1 MTAKISLPLFVLF
14 ITFCTAFGQQV
25 NSVTYQSGTLPPQ
38 ATMII
43 RNAHIVTVSGPEI
56 PNGSLLIRN
65 GKIEAVG
72 NVSTVPA
79 GAVEIDATGL
89 TVFPGMIDAGTSI
102 GLVEIPTG
110 APGTVD
116 TSETGDMNPNA
127 MAIVSISPYSAH
139 IGVTRVNGI
148 TNAVSLP
155 QGGVIS
161 GQAALINLAG
171 TTPSEMAVLPTAG
184 LVINYPRAATSTFDN
199 FFNRQSLNLTEAIT
213 QRDKQVE
220 QLRNLLRDA
229 AAYGNAQDAFAK
241 DPKLPRPD
249 RNPVLESLVPYVRGQ
264 RPVIFRAGREVDI
277 RNAIAFAGEMKLKP
291 IILGGYDAVKVAT
304 LLKQK
309 NVPVIVTDVLDL
321 PQNDD
326 DFYDV
331 LYETPEK
338 LNQAGVAFCIST
350 GNYGAE
356 VRDLPYN
363 AGMASAFG
371 LSHDEAIRSVT
382 LYPAR
387 IFGVDDRLGSIE
399 PGKMANLVITDGDLL
414 DARTHT
420 RYLFIDGR
428 QMPLTNRHT
437 VLWDAFKDR
446 K

>member
-1 MTAKISLPLFVLF
+1 MRMTAKISLPLFVLF
-14 ITFCTAFGQQV
+14 ITVCTAFGQQV

-184 LVINYPRAATSTFDN
+184 LVINYPRA
-199 FFNRQSLNLTEAIT
+199 
-213 QRDKQVE
+213 
-220 QLRNLLRDA
+220 
-229 AAYGNAQDAFAK
+229 
-241 DPKLPRPD
+241 
-249 RNPVLESLVPYVRGQ
+249 
-264 RPVIFRAGREVDI
+264 
-277 RNAIAFAGEMKLKP
+277 
-291 IILGGYDAVKVAT
+291 
-304 LLKQK
+304 
-309 NVPVIVTDVLDL
+309 
-321 PQNDD
+321 
-326 DFYDV
+326 
-331 LYETPEK
+331 
-338 LNQAGVAFCIST
+338 
-350 GNYGAE
+350 
-356 VRDLPYN
+356 
-363 AGMASAFG
+363 
-371 LSHDEAIRSVT
+371 
-382 LYPAR
+382 
-387 IFGVDDRLGSIE
+387 
-399 PGKMANLVITDGDLL
+399 
-414 DARTHT
+414 
-420 RYLFIDGR
+420 
-428 QMPLTNRHT
+428 
-437 VLWDAFKDR
+437 
-446 K
+446 